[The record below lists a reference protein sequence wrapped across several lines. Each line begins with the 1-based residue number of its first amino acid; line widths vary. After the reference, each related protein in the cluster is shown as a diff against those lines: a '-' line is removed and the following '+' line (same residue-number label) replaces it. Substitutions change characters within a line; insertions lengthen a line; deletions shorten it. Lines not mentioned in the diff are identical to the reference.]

1 MVDYTYSD
9 SDWRQL
15 IMIGIT
21 FMTIAVLDD
30 LLFEMRQLRREA
42 REAADR
48 FVEMFERKDSQNSHL
63 YSRVL

>member
-1 MVDYTYSD
+1 
-9 SDWRQL
+9 
-15 IMIGIT
+15 
-21 FMTIAVLDD
+21 MTIAVLDD